1 MITTFRAMRAS
12 FSKLWKRAAI
22 IGLCL
27 VVLAGCSA
35 ARLGYNQGPQLA
47 QWWLDG
53 YLDFSDEQSPRVRT
67 ALNRWFDWHRRTQL
81 TDYAGLLAQARTRL
95 DGPID
100 AALVCQWNDQIRARI
115 EPALMQALPLAT
127 EIVRTLTPAQ
137 LVALEKRY
145 AKNNEKSRQE
155 FLQPDRAE
163 RMAASVTR
171 TVERFESFYG
181 RLDENQ
187 RRLVADAVA
196 ASPAEPG
203 AWIAAREQRQREALE
218 ILRGIVDEKP
228 DAARTQQMLRDLARR
243 FDGSPQPATAAAQ
256 QRVVQHHCEL
266 IARLHNSTT
275 PEQRRTA
282 RDKLRG
288 WEGDARQLAAETSPA
303 TAAQAE
309 LLR

>member
-1 MITTFRAMRAS
+1 MRAS

-27 VVLAGCSA
+27 AVLAGCSA

-81 TDYAGLLAQARTRL
+81 TDYAGLLAQTRTRL

-100 AALVCQWNDQIRARI
+100 AALVCQWNEQIRARI
-115 EPALMQALPLAT
+115 EPALAQALPLAA

-137 LVALEKRY
+137 LVVLEKRY
-145 AKNNEKSRQE
+145 AKNNAKSRE
-155 FLQPDRAE
+155 EYLQPDRAE
-163 RMAASVTR
+163 RLAAIVNR

-181 RLDENQ
+181 RLDDNQ

-203 AWIAAREQRQREALE
+203 AWIVAREQRQREALE
-218 ILRGIVDEKP
+218 ILRRIVDEKP

-256 QRVVQHHCEL
+256 QRVVQHNCEL

-288 WEGDARQLAAETSPA
+288 WEGDARQLAAEASPA

>member
-1 MITTFRAMRAS
+1 
-12 FSKLWKRAAI
+12 
-22 IGLCL
+22 
-27 VVLAGCSA
+27 
-35 ARLGYNQGPQLA
+35 
-47 QWWLDG
+47 
-53 YLDFSDEQSPRVRT
+53 
-67 ALNRWFDWHRRTQL
+67 
-81 TDYAGLLAQARTRL
+81 
-95 DGPID
+95 
-100 AALVCQWNDQIRARI
+100 
-115 EPALMQALPLAT
+115 
-127 EIVRTLTPAQ
+127 
-137 LVALEKRY
+137 VALEKRY

-218 ILRGIVDEKP
+218 ILRRIVDEKP

-288 WEGDARQLAAETSPA
+288 WEGDARQLAGRRWWRAPRR
-303 TAAQAE
+303 AACRCCGRGSARPPRARSAE
-309 LLR
+309 LMLRPHAQRGPGQGP